1 MPGNIGTKATFVG
14 LRIYPNGLYRT
25 NADFFLKR

>member
-14 LRIYPNGLYRT
+14 LKIYGIKFCTFSYNIV
-25 NADFFLKR
+25 NFI